1 MKAAHVTAVAVAGK
15 SIRRPIAKTGI
26 ECMGRCQATIFGEMQ
41 MTVTAVV
48 LLGLLAIL
56 TFFMVAG
63 LYLPLWLL
71 LTLLAVSLATAFG
84 PDILPTLWPKLRQQP
99 KRRK

>member
-1 MKAAHVTAVAVAGK
+1 
-15 SIRRPIAKTGI
+15 
-26 ECMGRCQATIFGEMQ
+26 

-63 LYLPLWLL
+63 LYLPFWLL
-71 LTLLAVSLATAFG
+71 LTLLAVSLARAFG
-84 PDILPTLWPKLRQQP
+84 PDILPTWGPKLRQQP

>member
-1 MKAAHVTAVAVAGK
+1 MGVAGER
-15 SIRRPIAKTGI
+15 IRKPTVKTCI
-26 ECMGRCQATIFGEMQ
+26 KRIGRTQPTIFGEMQ

-48 LLGLLAIL
+48 LLGLLTIL
-56 TFFMVAG
+56 TFFMVTG
-63 LYLPLWLL
+63 LSLPLWLL
-71 LTLLAVSLATAFG
+71 LTLLAVSLATAFA

>member
-1 MKAAHVTAVAVAGK
+1 
-15 SIRRPIAKTGI
+15 
-26 ECMGRCQATIFGEMQ
+26 MQ
-41 MTVTAVV
+41 ITVTAVV
-48 LLGLLAIL
+48 LLGFLAIL

-84 PDILPTLWPKLRQQP
+84 PDISVRCGPN
-99 KRRK
+99 